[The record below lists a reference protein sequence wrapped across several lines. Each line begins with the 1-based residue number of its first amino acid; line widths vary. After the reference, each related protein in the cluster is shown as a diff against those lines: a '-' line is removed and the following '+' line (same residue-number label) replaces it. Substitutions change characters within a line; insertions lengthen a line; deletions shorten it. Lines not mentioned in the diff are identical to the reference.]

1 MDILGKFTKKSER
14 GEKTWSDAKTYFS
27 QRYDLLKLELLEKLS
42 RIIGLVILALV
53 VVLLVFGAF
62 AFFGMALIFL
72 LSKVVP
78 LTISCCIL
86 GAVFLLVILLAVLFK
101 EKLFINP
108 VVQQLSKILFAE
120 ATMDVVVPEKTE
132 EVKKDEQL

>member
-1 MDILGKFTKKSER
+1 MDSPEYKKLLDD
-14 GEKTWSDAKTYFS
+14 TKTYFNA
-27 QRYDLLKLELLEKLS
+27 RYDLLKLELLEKMS

-78 LTISCCIL
+78 LTVSCCIL
-86 GAVFLLVILLAVLFK
+86 GAVFLLVILLAILLK
-101 EKLFINP
+101 EKWFINP

-120 ATMDVVVPEKTE
+120 PTAEVVVPEKAE
-132 EVKKDEQL
+132 EAKKDEQL

>member
-1 MDILGKFTKKSER
+1 MDSPEYKKLLDD
-14 GEKTWSDAKTYFS
+14 TKTYFNA
-27 QRYDLLKLELLEKLS
+27 RYDLLKLELLEKLS

-78 LTISCCIL
+78 LTVSCCIL
-86 GAVFLLVILLAVLFK
+86 GAVFLLVILLAILLK
-101 EKLFINP
+101 EKWFINP

-120 ATMDVVVPEKTE
+120 SATDVVVPEKTE
-132 EVKKDEQL
+132 GAKKDEQL

>member
-1 MDILGKFTKKSER
+1 MDSPEYKKLLDD
-14 GEKTWSDAKTYFS
+14 TKTYFNA
-27 QRYDLLKLELLEKLS
+27 RYDLLKLELLEKLS

-78 LTISCCIL
+78 LTVSCCIL
-86 GAVFLLVILLAVLFK
+86 GAVFLLVILLAILLK
-101 EKLFINP
+101 EKWFINP

-120 ATMDVVVPEKTE
+120 SAMDVVVPEKTE
-132 EVKKDEQL
+132 EAKKDEQL

>member
-1 MDILGKFTKKSER
+1 MDSPEYKKLLDDTK
-14 GEKTWSDAKTYFS
+14 AYLNA
-27 QRYDLLKLELLEKLS
+27 RYDLLKLELLEKLS

-108 VVQQLSKILFAE
+108 VVQQLSKILFSE
-120 ATMDVVVPEKTE
+120 ATSEVVVPEKTE

>member
-1 MDILGKFTKKSER
+1 MDSPEYKKLLDD
-14 GEKTWSDAKTYFS
+14 TKTYFNA
-27 QRYDLLKLELLEKLS
+27 RYDLLKLELLEKLS

-78 LTISCCIL
+78 LTVSCCIL
-86 GAVFLLVILLAVLFK
+86 GAVFLLVILLAILLK
-101 EKLFINP
+101 EKWFINP

-120 ATMDVVVPEKTE
+120 PTAEVVVPEKAE
-132 EVKKDEQL
+132 EAKKDEQL

>member
-1 MDILGKFTKKSER
+1 MDSPEYKKLLDDTK
-14 GEKTWSDAKTYFS
+14 AYLNA
-27 QRYDLLKLELLEKLS
+27 RYDLLKLELLEKLS

-86 GAVFLLVILLAVLFK
+86 GAVFLLVILLAVLVD
-101 EKLFINP
+101 N
-108 VVQQLSKILFAE
+108 
-120 ATMDVVVPEKTE
+120 
-132 EVKKDEQL
+132 KKQ

>member
-1 MDILGKFTKKSER
+1 MESPEYKKLLDDTKV
-14 GEKTWSDAKTYFS
+14 YFNA
-27 QRYDLLKLELLEKLS
+27 RYDLLKLELLEKLS

-72 LSKVVP
+72 LSKVLP
-78 LTISCCIL
+78 LTASCCIL
-86 GAVFLLVILLAVLFK
+86 GAIFLLVMTLAILFK
-101 EKLFINP
+101 ESWFINP

-120 ATMDVVVPEKTE
+120 SDESGVVEPEKTE

>member
-1 MDILGKFTKKSER
+1 MDSPEYKKLLDD
-14 GEKTWSDAKTYFS
+14 TKTYFNA
-27 QRYDLLKLELLEKLS
+27 RYDLLKLELLEKLS

-78 LTISCCIL
+78 LTVSCCIL
-86 GAVFLLVILLAVLFK
+86 GAVFLLVILLAIVFK
-101 EKLFINP
+101 EYWFINP
-108 VVQQLSKILFAE
+108 VVKSLSKILFAE
-120 ATMDVVVPEKTE
+120 SANEATTPEKVE
-132 EVKKDEQL
+132 EVKPDGQVQ

>member
-1 MDILGKFTKKSER
+1 MDNSDYKKLLDDTKSYLN
-14 GEKTWSDAKTYFS
+14 S
-27 QRYDLLKLELLEKLS
+27 RYDLLRLEILEKLS
-42 RIIGLVILALV
+42 RIIGLIILALV
-53 VVLLVFGAF
+53 VVLLIFGAL
-62 AFFGMALIFL
+62 AFFGMALMFL
-72 LSKVVP
+72 LSKVLP
-78 LTISCCIL
+78 YGISCCIL

-120 ATMDVVVPEKTE
+120 ATAEVVVPEKTE

>member
-1 MDILGKFTKKSER
+1 MDSPEYKKLLDD
-14 GEKTWSDAKTYFS
+14 TKTYFNA
-27 QRYDLLKLELLEKLS
+27 RYDLLKLELLEKLS
-42 RIIGLVILALV
+42 RIIGLVILARV

-78 LTISCCIL
+78 LTVSCCIL
-86 GAVFLLVILLAVLFK
+86 GAVFLLVILLAILLK
-101 EKLFINP
+101 EKWFINP

-120 ATMDVVVPEKTE
+120 SATDVVVPEKTE
-132 EVKKDEQL
+132 EAKKDEQL

>member
-1 MDILGKFTKKSER
+1 MDSPEYKKLLDD
-14 GEKTWSDAKTYFS
+14 TKTYFNA
-27 QRYDLLKLELLEKLS
+27 RYDLLKLEMLEKLS

-78 LTISCCIL
+78 LTVSCCIL
-86 GAVFLLVILLAVLFK
+86 GAVFLLVILLAILLK
-101 EKLFINP
+101 EKWFINP
-108 VVQQLSKILFAE
+108 VVQQLSKILFAKS
-120 ATMDVVVPEKTE
+120 ATEVVVPEKTE
-132 EVKKDEQL
+132 EAKKDEQL

>member
-1 MDILGKFTKKSER
+1 MDSPEYKKLLDDTK
-14 GEKTWSDAKTYFS
+14 AYFNA
-27 QRYDLLKLELLEKLS
+27 RYDLLKLELLEKLS

-72 LSKVVP
+72 LSKVLP
-78 LTISCCIL
+78 LTASCCIL
-86 GAVFLLVILLAVLFK
+86 GAIFLLVIVLAVLFK
-101 EKLFINP
+101 ESWFINP
-108 VVQQLSKILFAE
+108 VIQQLSKILFAE
-120 ATMDVVVPEKTE
+120 SETDVVVPEKTE

>member
-1 MDILGKFTKKSER
+1 M
-14 GEKTWSDAKTYFS
+14 
-27 QRYDLLKLELLEKLS
+27 ELLEKMS

-78 LTISCCIL
+78 LTVSCCIL
-86 GAVFLLVILLAVLFK
+86 GAVFLLVILLAILLK
-101 EKLFINP
+101 EKWFINP

-120 ATMDVVVPEKTE
+120 PTAEVVVPEKAE
-132 EVKKDEQL
+132 EAKKDEQL

>member
-1 MDILGKFTKKSER
+1 MDSPEYKKLLDDTKV
-14 GEKTWSDAKTYFS
+14 YFNA
-27 QRYDLLKLELLEKLS
+27 RYDLLKLELLEKLS

-72 LSKVVP
+72 LSKVLP
-78 LTISCCIL
+78 LTASCCIL
-86 GAVFLLVILLAVLFK
+86 GAIFLLVMTLAILFK
-101 EKLFINP
+101 ESWFINP

-120 ATMDVVVPEKTE
+120 SDESGVVEPEKTE

>member
-1 MDILGKFTKKSER
+1 MDSPEYKKLLDDTK
-14 GEKTWSDAKTYFS
+14 AYLNA
-27 QRYDLLKLELLEKLS
+27 RYDLLKLELLEKLS

-120 ATMDVVVPEKTE
+120 ATVDVVMPEKTE

>member
-1 MDILGKFTKKSER
+1 MDNSEYKKLLDD
-14 GEKTWSDAKTYFS
+14 TKTYFNA
-27 QRYDLLKLELLEKLS
+27 RYDLLKLELLEKLS

-78 LTISCCIL
+78 LTVSCCIL
-86 GAVFLLVILLAVLFK
+86 GAVFLLVILLAVLLK
-101 EKLFINP
+101 EKWFINP

-120 ATMDVVVPEKTE
+120 SATDVVVPEKAE
-132 EVKKDEQL
+132 EAKKDEQL